1 MLPDIAAIFNTSS
14 EIDMFKGSLRY
25 GGSLLFQIGNCA
37 TAVCTI
43 SARICDQ
50 FDKLEFVEKI
60 AYIFQPH
67 KKDMK
72 EMR

>member
-1 MLPDIAAIFNTSS
+1 MVIG
-14 EIDMFKGSLRY
+14 IDK
-25 GGSLLFQIGNCA
+25 FQ
-37 TAVCTI
+37 
-43 SARICDQ
+43 
-50 FDKLEFVEKI
+50 FVEKI